1 MVIRVI
7 CVYRFQIDNG
17 PQEMLHVGRH
27 TTAKARAVARITASN
42 LAPPRREL
50 SNWNRYGLNQ
60 TCDARW
66 SHAPTAGG

>member
-17 PQEMLHVGRH
+17 PQETPRWSPHNGEGTRRYTHHCVEFGS
-27 TTAKARAVARITASN
+27 AAV
-42 LAPPRREL
+42 

-60 TCDARW
+60 TRDARW